1 MKNHPALTVL
11 LAAAI
16 ALALNGC
23 SANDDGGGDDN
34 VQTYKQIL
42 KLAASNIADSDSFG
56 YSVAM
61 DSNFAIVGAPGAN
74 GNGTDRGKAYIFSKS
89 SDAWTEVKILSA
101 SDDSDYDYFGVSV
114 DISGDYAVV
123 GAGGENGTGTDMGA
137 AYVFYRNQGG
147 TDNWGQ
153 VKKLTASDRADD
165 DNFGY
170 GVAISGDTVLVG
182 ADAEDGAGTDRGAA
196 YVFLKD
202 EGGADN
208 WGQAN
213 KITAS
218 DGVDVDQF
226 GYSVALDGDLAFVG
240 APRVN
245 GDGTARGAVYIFSRD
260 LGGAGV
266 WGQVR
271 KLTPASPTDNSWFG
285 NSVSIRG
292 ALAVVGEAWYDGDG
306 TNRGAAYVFGK
317 DSGGTDNWGQIKKL
331 TAKDKHDN
339 DFFGYSVAVNGTNV
353 AIGAPWAPGGGT
365 ERGQVYV
372 FSEDEGGTDNWGQ
385 VQYLRSSDASNQDWL
400 GFSVD
405 IYGLYILS
413 GSVGEDGAGTD
424 RGAAY
429 VFKKS

>member
-1 MKNHPALTVL
+1 MKKHPALTVF

-16 ALALNGC
+16 ALAFSGC
-23 SANDDGGGDDN
+23 SASDDGGGGDN
-34 VQTYKQIL
+34 VQTYKQTL
-42 KLAASNIADSDSFG
+42 KLASSNISDYDSFG
-56 YSVAM
+56 YAVAM
-61 DSNFAIVGAPGAN
+61 DANFAVVGAPGAD
-74 GNGTDRGKAYIFSKS
+74 GSGTDRGKAYIFSKS
-89 SDAWTEVKILSA
+89 SDAWTEVKILTA

-114 DISGDYAVV
+114 GISGDYIVV

-165 DNFGY
+165 DQFGFS
-170 GVAISGDTVLVG
+170 VSIDGDTILVG

-218 DGVDVDQF
+218 DAVDVDQF
-226 GYSVALDGDLAFVG
+226 GYSVALSGDLAFVG

-245 GDGTARGAVYIFSRD
+245 GAGTARGAVYIFSRD

-266 WGQVR
+266 WGQVT
-271 KLTPASPTDNSWFG
+271 KIASATPTNDSWFG
-285 NSVSIRG
+285 SSVSVQG
-292 ALAVVGEAWYDGDG
+292 SLAVVGEAWYDGDG

-317 DSGGTDNWGQIKKL
+317 DTGGTDNWGQIKKL
-331 TAKDKHDN
+331 MASDKHDN
-339 DFFGYSVAVNGTNV
+339 DFFGYRVAVNGTNV
-353 AIGAPWAPGGGT
+353 VVGAPWASGGGT

-372 FSEDEGGTDNWGQ
+372 FSKDEGGADNWGQ
-385 VQYLRSSDASNQDWL
+385 VQWTRSSDASNQDWF

-405 IYGLYILS
+405 IYGQQILI
-413 GSVGEDGAGTD
+413 GAVGEDGTGTD